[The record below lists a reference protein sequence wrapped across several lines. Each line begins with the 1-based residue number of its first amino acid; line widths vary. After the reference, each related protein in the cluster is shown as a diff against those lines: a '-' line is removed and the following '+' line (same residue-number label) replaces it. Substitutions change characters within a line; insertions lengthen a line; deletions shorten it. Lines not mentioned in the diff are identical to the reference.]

1 MNSEIV
7 ESFAQMVKEKNVD
20 KDVLAGIIEEI
31 FGLLVKKKY
40 GLEAT
45 YDVVVN
51 MDKGDIEIFLSR
63 EIVDS
68 ADTIEDPNKQVS
80 IEEVNSKGN
89 DDGLEVGE
97 EFVEKLELSSFG
109 RRLINLAR
117 QNLNQRIK
125 EIEKDLIYNEYS
137 EMIGEIVVG
146 DIYQVRKNDIL
157 VNHNKNELLLPR
169 NEQIP
174 RERYRKGDTVRAVVK
189 EVRKTPN
196 NPLIIISRGDNI
208 FLRRLFEIEIP
219 EIYDGVI
226 DIKAIAREPGERAKV
241 AVESQDQRIDA
252 VGACVGMKG
261 VRIHAIVREL
271 NNENI
276 DVINFSDDPVVFIQR
291 ALAPAK
297 LKQIELNETE
307 KKCVVY
313 ADSDQ
318 VSLIVGRNGVNI
330 RLAMKLTGYDIEV
343 IREEKPFEEYEDDI
357 ELTDLKE
364 ELGADIV
371 DLLIHN
377 RYDTAVEVL
386 KGGLDKLLAIK
397 GLNQEKAGWIM
408 DTLKNQFEEE
418 E

>member
-7 ESFAQMVKEKNVD
+7 ESFSQMVREKSLD

-31 FGLLVKKKY
+31 FGLMVKKKY
-40 GLEAT
+40 GPEAV

-51 MDKGDIEIFLSR
+51 MDKGDIEIFLER
-63 EIVDS
+63 EIVENV
-68 ADTIEDPNKQVS
+68 EDPNRQIS
-80 IEEVNSKGN
+80 IEEVNEKGN
-89 DDGLEVGE
+89 DEELEIGDDY
-97 EFVEKLELSSFG
+97 VEKLELVTFG

-117 QNLNQRIK
+117 QSLNQKIR
-125 EIEKDLIYNEYS
+125 EIEKEIIFNEYGD
-137 EMIGEIVVG
+137 MQGEIVVG
-146 DIYQVRKNDIL
+146 DIYQVRRNDVL

-169 NEQIP
+169 YEQIP

-189 EVRKTPN
+189 EVKRTQNGPI
-196 NPLIIISRGDNI
+196 IIISRADNL

-226 DIKAIAREPGERAKV
+226 EIKGIAREPGERAKV
-241 AVESQDQRIDA
+241 AVESQDARIDA

-276 DVINFSDDPVVFIQR
+276 DVINYTEDPVTYIQR

-297 LKQIELNETE
+297 LKQIDIDEEE
-307 KKCVVY
+307 KKCTVV

-343 IREEKPFEEYEDDI
+343 IREEKPFDEYEDDI
-357 ELTDLKE
+357 ELVDLKE
-364 ELGADIV
+364 ELGSEIV
-371 DLLIHN
+371 DILINN

-386 KGGLDKLLAIK
+386 SAGVEKLKEIDGLPE
-397 GLNQEKAGWIM
+397 GKAEEIIEII
-408 DTLKNQFEEE
+408 KNQFEEE